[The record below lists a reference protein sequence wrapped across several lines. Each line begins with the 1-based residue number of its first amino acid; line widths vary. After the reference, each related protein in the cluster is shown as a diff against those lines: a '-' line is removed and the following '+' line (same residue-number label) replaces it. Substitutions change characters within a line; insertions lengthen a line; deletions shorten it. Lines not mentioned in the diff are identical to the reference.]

1 MKIAN
6 SSILTTLLLAASF
19 LSCGSKSNDEP
30 TPVPP
35 AGDPATITINP
46 SEMEIGADEETITIN
61 IKADSDWSIATTAD
75 WCTLLRTGGVKNEAT
90 DVKINVKSNT
100 GIDTRTANFVVTSR
114 NNATKSFILT
124 QSAKPSVVLSKKSLT
139 FGGQQ
144 SSSSLIVTSNVA
156 WSASASES
164 WCHIAPSTGEKGETT
179 LTVTC
184 DKNESAATR
193 NATVTITY
201 QEGSAT
207 FEISQLSDEIVAP
220 EGYTL
225 VWNDEFNDPTMTMPD
240 ESQWWYEVWDPGRV
254 NNELQRYI
262 KGKRDGVV
270 TAEIEGGMLK
280 IHAVKV
286 GNEVWSAR
294 INTSNYWTY
303 GYFEARLKLPKGK
316 GTWPAFWMMPQTG
329 GENWPACGEIDIM
342 EEVGVNPN
350 YTSSS
355 IHCAAYNHTIR
366 TQKTKE
372 VLTPGAEDEFHVY
385 ALEWTEDYIKTY
397 VDGKLLLNFPNDH
410 AGDPKTWPF
419 NKNFG
424 LKLNLAWGGDWGG
437 MKGVDESALPT
448 TYEIDYVRVF
458 QKN

>member
-1 MKIAN
+1 MKI
-6 SSILTTLLLAASF
+6 SKSHLLSIVLLTACMF
-19 LSCGSKSNDEP
+19 SCGSSNNDEP
-30 TPVPP
+30 IPP
-35 AGDPATITINP
+35 SGSGQATSITISP
-46 SEMEIGADEETITIN
+46 ESMEIGAEQQTTV
-61 IKADSDWSIATTAD
+61 IKVKATADWSISSSAD
-75 WCTLLRTGGVKNEAT
+75 WCTLFPTGGVKNEET
-90 DVKINVKSNT
+90 EIKLTIKENS
-100 GIDTRTANFVVTSR
+100 GIDPRTADITVT
-114 NNATKSFILT
+114 ATGNTVKNMTLT
-124 QSAKPSVVLSKKSLT
+124 QSAHAKVMVSTKSLT

-144 SSSSLIVTSNVA
+144 SSASFSINSNAA
-156 WSASASES
+156 WSAAAADS
-164 WCHIAPSTGEKGETT
+164 WCHVTPAAGDKGETSV
-179 LTVTC
+179 TVTC
-184 DKNESAATR
+184 DKNEGAATR
-193 NATVTITY
+193 NTTITITY
-201 QEGSAT
+201 AGNTESV
-207 FEISQLSDEIVAP
+207 EVSQLSDEIVTP

-225 VWNDEFNDPTMTMPD
+225 VWNDEFNDPSVTMPD
-240 ESQWWYEVWDPGRV
+240 ESKWWYEVWDPGRV

-262 KGKRDGVV
+262 KGKRDGVT
-270 TAEIEGGMLK
+270 TAEISGGILK
-280 IHAVKV
+280 IHAIKV

-294 INTSNYWTY
+294 VNTSTYWTY

-350 YTSSS
+350 RTSSS
-355 IHCAAYNHTIR
+355 IHCSAYNHMIG

-437 MKGVDESALPT
+437 MNGVDESALPA

>member
-1 MKIAN
+1 MKITT
-6 SSILTTLLLAASF
+6 SCFISMLLLTTSF
-19 LSCGSKSNDEP
+19 ISCGSSGNDEP
-30 TPVPP
+30 TPS
-35 AGDPATITINP
+35 GGSDKSATITVNPAEIEADAEAQTVIINV
-46 SEMEIGADEETITIN
+46 
-61 IKADSDWSIATTAD
+61 KADSDWSIATAAD
-75 WCTLLRTGGVKNEAT
+75 WCTVFPTGGVKNSDTE
-90 DVKINVKSNT
+90 VKLTVTANT
-100 GIDTRTANFVVTSR
+100 GIDARIADIVVTAANRS
-114 NNATKSFILT
+114 TKNVKLT
-124 QSAKPSVVLSKKSLT
+124 QLAKASVILSKKSLT
-139 FGGQQ
+139 FGAQQ
-144 SSSSLIVTSNVA
+144 SSSSLTIKSNTA
-156 WSASASES
+156 WSAVASES
-164 WCHIAPSTGEKGETT
+164 WCHVTPASGTGGETT
-179 LTVTC
+179 ITVSC
-184 DKNESAATR
+184 DKNSGAETR
-193 NATVTITY
+193 NAVVTISYAGISESVTV
-201 QEGSAT
+201 
-207 FEISQLSDEIVAP
+207 SQLSDEITAP
-220 EGYTL
+220 AGYTL
-225 VWNDEFNDPTMTMPD
+225 VWNDEFNDPSFTMPD
-240 ESQWWYEVWDPGRV
+240 ESKWWYEVWDPGRV

-270 TAEIEGGMLK
+270 TAEITDGILK

-294 INTSNYWTY
+294 VNTSTYWTY

-329 GENWPACGEIDIM
+329 GDNWPACGEIDIM

-350 YTSSS
+350 RTSSS
-355 IHCAAYNHTIR
+355 IHCAAYNHVMG

-397 VDGKLLLNFPNDH
+397 VDGKLLLSFPNDH

-437 MKGVDESALPT
+437 MNGVDESALPA

>member
-1 MKIAN
+1 MKITK
-6 SSILTTLLLAASF
+6 SYFLTSLLLTASF
-19 LSCGSKSNDEP
+19 FSCGSSSNDEP
-30 TPVPP
+30 KPSNPS
-35 AGDPATITINP
+35 DNPATITINP
-46 SEMEIGADEETITIN
+46 ADMEIGADAQTVVIN
-61 IKADSDWSIATTAD
+61 VKADSDWSIATSAD
-75 WCTLLRTGGVKNEAT
+75 WCTLFPTGGVKNVDTEIKVTVGA
-90 DVKINVKSNT
+90 NA
-100 GIDTRTANFVVTSR
+100 GIDTRTAELVVTTANR
-114 NNATKSFILT
+114 ATKSFTLT
-124 QSAKPSVVLSKKSLT
+124 QTAKPSVILSTKALT
-139 FGGQQ
+139 FGAQQ
-144 SSSSLIVTSNVA
+144 SSASVNVTSNVA
-156 WSASASES
+156 WTATSSEA
-164 WCHIAPSTGEKGETT
+164 WCHATT
-179 LTVTC
+179 ANNDELTVTC
-184 DKNESAATR
+184 DKNEGASTR
-193 NATVTITY
+193 KAVVTISYTG
-201 QEGSAT
+201 GSAEL
-207 FEISQLSDEIVAP
+207 EISQLSDEIVTP

-225 VWNDEFNDPTMTMPD
+225 VWNDEFNDPALTMPD
-240 ESQWWYEVWDPGRV
+240 ESKWWYEVWDPGRV

-270 TAEIEGGMLK
+270 TAEVADGMLK

-294 INTSNYWTY
+294 INTSTYWTY

-329 GENWPACGEIDIM
+329 GDNWPACGEIDIM

-350 YTSSS
+350 RTSSS
-355 IHCAAYNHTIR
+355 IHCTAYNHTIG
-366 TQKTKE
+366 TQKTNE

-437 MKGVDESALPT
+437 MNGVDESALPA

>member
-1 MKIAN
+1 MKITT
-6 SSILTTLLLAASF
+6 SCFISMLLLTTSF
-19 LSCGSKSNDEP
+19 ISCGSSGNDEP
-30 TPVPP
+30 TPS
-35 AGDPATITINP
+35 GGSDKSATITVNPVEIEADAEAQTVIINV
-46 SEMEIGADEETITIN
+46 
-61 IKADSDWSIATTAD
+61 KADSDWSIATAAD
-75 WCTLLRTGGVKNEAT
+75 WCTVFPTGGVKNSDTE
-90 DVKINVKSNT
+90 VKLTVTANT
-100 GIDTRTANFVVTSR
+100 GIDARIADIVVTAANRS
-114 NNATKSFILT
+114 TKNVKLT
-124 QSAKPSVVLSKKSLT
+124 QLAKASVILSKKSLT
-139 FGGQQ
+139 FGAQQ
-144 SSSSLIVTSNVA
+144 SSSSLTVKSNTA
-156 WSASASES
+156 WSAVASES
-164 WCHIAPSTGEKGETT
+164 WCHVTPASGTGGETT
-179 LTVTC
+179 ITVSC
-184 DKNESAATR
+184 DKNSGAETR
-193 NATVTITY
+193 NAVVTISYAGISESVTV
-201 QEGSAT
+201 
-207 FEISQLSDEIVAP
+207 SQLSDEITAP
-220 EGYTL
+220 AGYTL
-225 VWNDEFNDPTMTMPD
+225 VWNDEFNDPSFTMPD
-240 ESQWWYEVWDPGRV
+240 ESKWWYEVWDPGRV

-270 TAEIEGGMLK
+270 TAEITDGILK

-294 INTSNYWTY
+294 VNTSTYWTY

-329 GENWPACGEIDIM
+329 GDNWPACGEIDIM

-350 YTSSS
+350 RTSSS
-355 IHCAAYNHTIR
+355 IHCAAYNHVMG

-397 VDGKLLLNFPNDH
+397 VDGKLLLSFPNDH

-437 MKGVDESALPT
+437 MNGVDESALPA

>member
-1 MKIAN
+1 MKI
-6 SSILTTLLLAASF
+6 SRSHLLSTVLLTVCL
-19 LSCGSKSNDEP
+19 LSCGSGNNDEP
-30 TPVPP
+30 APSGGSGQP
-35 AGDPATITINP
+35 ASITINP
-46 SEMEIGADEETITIN
+46 ESLETSAESQTTV
-61 IKADSDWSIATTAD
+61 IKVKATSDWSIATTAD
-75 WCTLLRTGGVKNEAT
+75 WCTLFPTGGVKNEET
-90 DVKINVKSNT
+90 EVKVTLKENT
-100 GIDTRTANFVVTSR
+100 GIDQRTAGITVT
-114 NNATKSFILT
+114 ATDRSVKTLT
-124 QSAKPSVVLSKKSLT
+124 LVQSAHAKVILSMKSLT
-139 FGGQQ
+139 FGAQQ
-144 SSSSLIVTSNVA
+144 SSASFTVSSNVA
-156 WSASASES
+156 WEAVAADS
-164 WCHIAPSTGEKGETT
+164 WCHVVPAKGEKGETT
-179 LTVTC
+179 VTVTC
-184 DKNESAATR
+184 DKNEGSATR
-193 NATVTITY
+193 NSSIAINYDGKTETV
-201 QEGSAT
+201 EV
-207 FEISQLSDEIVAP
+207 SQLSDEIVTP

-225 VWNDEFNDPTMTMPD
+225 VWNDEFNDPAITMPD
-240 ESQWWYEVWDPGRV
+240 ESKWWYEVWDPGRV

-262 KGKRDGVV
+262 KGKRDGVT
-270 TAEIEGGMLK
+270 TAEISGGILK

-294 INTSNYWTY
+294 VNTSTYWTY

-350 YTSSS
+350 RTSSS
-355 IHCAAYNHTIR
+355 IHCSAYNHTIG

-437 MKGVDESALPT
+437 MNGVDESALPA